1 MNDQK
6 KDVQKQEAPKTIE
19 GAQGGNTSSWKRLL
33 GKKVGVSSNVHG
45 SSGNHLNV
53 NVGVPG
59 CGHV

>member
-33 GKKVGVSSNVHG
+33 GKKSGCFQQRTWQQRQSS
-45 SSGNHLNV
+45 
-53 NVGVPG
+53 
-59 CGHV
+59 